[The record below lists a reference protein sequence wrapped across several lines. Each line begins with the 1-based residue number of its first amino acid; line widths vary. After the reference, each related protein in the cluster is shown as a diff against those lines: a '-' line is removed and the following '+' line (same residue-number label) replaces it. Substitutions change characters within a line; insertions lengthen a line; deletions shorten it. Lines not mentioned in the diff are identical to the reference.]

1 MCRTPLIIGIAGGT
15 GSGKTTI
22 VGALINVI
30 GKERV
35 AYVQQDSYY
44 KDRSSIPLKDR
55 ENMNYDH
62 PDALESSL
70 LAYHLQ
76 KLRKGFPIEKPIYD
90 FKTHTRN
97 TETERVSS
105 KETVVVEGVFI
116 FVERTLRDLMNI
128 KVFVDTDADIRF
140 IRRLKRDISDR
151 GRTVESVINQYVTT
165 VRPMHLKF
173 VEPTKKHA
181 DIVIPGVRCSKSGI
195 EKVVSMIKAELGD
208 LR

>member
-22 VGALINVI
+22 VRALINVL

-44 KDRSSIPLKDR
+44 KDRSNIPLRDR
-55 ENMNYDH
+55 ENINYDH

-76 KLRKGFPIEKPIYD
+76 KLRNGFPFEKPIYE
-90 FKTHTRN
+90 FKTHTRH
-97 TETERVSS
+97 TETERVCS
-105 KETVVVEGVFI
+105 KEVVLVEGILI
-116 FVERTLRDLMNI
+116 FVNKRLRDLMDI
-128 KVFVDTDADIRF
+128 KVFVDIDADIRF
-140 IRRLKRDISDR
+140 IRRLKRDISER
-151 GRTVESVINQYVTT
+151 GRTVESIINQYLNT

-173 VEPTKKHA
+173 VEPSKKYA
-181 DIVIPGVRCSKSGI
+181 DIVIPGGGCNKI
-195 EKVVSMIKAELGD
+195 AIDKLASMIRAKLGD
-208 LR
+208 SR

>member
-22 VGALINVI
+22 VRALINVL

-44 KDRSSIPLKDR
+44 KDRSNIPLRDR
-55 ENMNYDH
+55 ENINYDH

-76 KLRKGFPIEKPIYD
+76 KLRNGFPIEKPIYE
-90 FKTHTRN
+90 FKTHTRH
-97 TETERVSS
+97 TETERVCS
-105 KETVVVEGVFI
+105 KEVVLVEGILI
-116 FVERTLRDLMNI
+116 FVNKRLRDLMDI
-128 KVFVDTDADIRF
+128 KVFVDIDADIRF
-140 IRRLKRDISDR
+140 IRRLKRDISERD
-151 GRTVESVINQYVTT
+151 RTVDSVINQYLNRI
-165 VRPMHLKF
+165 RPMYLKF
-173 VEPTKKHA
+173 VEPSKKHA
-181 DIVIPGVRCSKSGI
+181 DIVIPGVGCSKSAI
-195 EKVVSMIKAELGD
+195 EKLSSMIRAELGH